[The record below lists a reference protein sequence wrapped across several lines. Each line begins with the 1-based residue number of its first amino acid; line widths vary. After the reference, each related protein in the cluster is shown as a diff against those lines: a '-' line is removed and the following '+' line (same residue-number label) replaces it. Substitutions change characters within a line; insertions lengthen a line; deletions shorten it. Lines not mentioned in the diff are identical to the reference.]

1 MAVSSAQFRALD
13 AVERCPHGPCVLS
26 VPALG
31 AGQAARVAREGGS
44 RARLASGTGRGF
56 VALRGGSGR
65 YDGDSRRYIDA
76 QLRGEILEDAFSRN
90 LTPEPQD
97 AERVSKGKLPMFMEN
112 IGKTFSG
119 AGAFQFEVGLEAQ
132 VPGDIGLDEDEEA
145 LQDATV
151 EEAPPP
157 VPVLSPEELEARKVH
172 QR

>member
-1 MAVSSAQFRALD
+1 MAPLMPVVAARRSANATRRRVACPLALQALIMAVSSAQFRALD

-76 QLRGEILEDAFSRN
+76 QLRGEILEVFS
-90 LTPEPQD
+90 
-97 AERVSKGKLPMFMEN
+97 LP
-112 IGKTFSG
+112 
-119 AGAFQFEVGLEAQ
+119 
-132 VPGDIGLDEDEEA
+132 
-145 LQDATV
+145 
-151 EEAPPP
+151 
-157 VPVLSPEELEARKVH
+157 
-172 QR
+172 